1 MKQGQWYLCMPQ
13 GHEAFKTVIL
23 EEPYMDIKIIR
34 FPFKL
39 HVLQKE
45 QYGEKFKSK
54 KSNTTIQFW
63 VRREP

>member
-1 MKQGQWYLCMPQ
+1 MVPLYHIATGTRGIQN
-13 GHEAFKTVIL
+13 TVIL

-39 HVLQKE
+39 HILQKE
-45 QYGEKFKSK
+45 QYGAKFKSK